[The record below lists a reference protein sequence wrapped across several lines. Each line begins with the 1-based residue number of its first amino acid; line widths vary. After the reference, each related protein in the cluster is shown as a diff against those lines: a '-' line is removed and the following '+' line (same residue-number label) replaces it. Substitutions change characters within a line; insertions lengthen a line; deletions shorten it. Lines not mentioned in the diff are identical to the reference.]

1 MAAKALDLFQA
12 YAQGKLPKDGGY
24 IVSSFFDQHSAYSRY
39 EVVAYSGVKSIYLT
53 ESGITFQTDGNK
65 LFVLVEPP
73 NYSRKHVEPVNRE
86 SDAQIPHRFSE
97 LEIHVSKNQS
107 KVMVSREPIIAY
119 SSFTVL
125 KPTGVNFALVFYHRE
140 DVLDTLEFFFTQTLH
155 KEAGVPTIDSKRAA
169 RLVRGGLAKFAI
181 W

>member
-12 YAQGKLPKDGGY
+12 YAQEKLPKDGGY
-24 IVSSFFDQHSAYSRY
+24 IVSSFFDEHSAYSRY
-39 EVVAYSGVKSIYLT
+39 EVVAYSSVKSIYLADN
-53 ESGITFQTDGNK
+53 GLTFQTDGNK

-73 NYSRKHVEPVNRE
+73 NYSRKHLEPVSRDTSE
-86 SDAQIPHRFSE
+86 QIPHRFSE

-107 KVMVSREPIIAY
+107 KVMVSKEPIISY

-125 KPTGVNFALVFYHRE
+125 RPSGINFALVFYARE
-140 DVLDTLEFFFTQTLH
+140 GVIDTLEFFFSQTLH
-155 KEAGVPTIDSKRAA
+155 KEASVPAPDAKRAA
-169 RLVRGGLAKFAI
+169 KLVVAALNRFSI